1 MLSSLS
7 VQAPREQVC
16 IATKPIKSLPSQGKT
31 LKPTTTFVYHI
42 VGLTMLTETRK
53 KISCENTGAQNRSIL
68 LLKIFHFIVKKLKN
82 NGLVTPCSLRFFKT
96 AFVPAKKDFSKEENE
111 APGFYDGSKLILKT
125 HSYFHAPV
133 LYYLQIA
140 IEISHKNVLV
150 HKNWNAPSK
159 RTGYHCKQQ
168 KCLLLNGIF
177 ETSNLRSIRCVSY
190 KFLRQKFVQE
200 RMLNFVIANQ

>member
-1 MLSSLS
+1 M
-7 VQAPREQVC
+7 
-16 IATKPIKSLPSQGKT
+16 
-31 LKPTTTFVYHI
+31 
-42 VGLTMLTETRK
+42 
-53 KISCENTGAQNRSIL
+53 
-68 LLKIFHFIVKKLKN
+68 KKLKTDV
-82 NGLVTPCSLRFFKT
+82 LVTPCSLRVFKT

-159 RTGYHCKQQ
+159 RTGYHCK
-168 KCLLLNGIF
+168 
-177 ETSNLRSIRCVSY
+177 
-190 KFLRQKFVQE
+190 
-200 RMLNFVIANQ
+200 